1 MEVFVMGNYDKEDYV
16 YCENC
21 DKEILQD
28 SAIYVGGRPYCKN
41 CYRDAEEYETIDVYD
56 DDDHDEEDED
66 DDDDD
71 DDDNEDEN
79 DYD

>member
-1 MEVFVMGNYDKEDYV
+1 MVKYDDEDYV

-21 DKEILQD
+21 EKEILQD
-28 SAIYVGGRPYCKN
+28 NAIYVGGKPYCKN
-41 CYRDAEEYETIDVYD
+41 CYRDAEEYETIDVYNEEKEEED
-56 DDDHDEEDED
+56 DDND

-71 DDDNEDEN
+71 DDDDEDDD